1 MARRAVVAATL
12 VALLLAAAAGWK
24 SRGGEPQ
31 PPIRLLEVVARAADR
46 EAAAGEAPLEWRAT
60 PVERPPVVTVRWN
73 FANDRQGW
81 SLLDAAGNTVDETT
95 GHEAWWPR
103 NVGSALRFEEARGGV
118 AKSLPANAR
127 RLLRVVATVRR
138 AKLPA
143 DAGPAAT
150 PKALTRLVV
159 QPTLRLLDL
168 ARDLRGR
175 SYLDVANDG
184 DVRIGAEPLFASAP
198 APADDAAH
206 ELAVTL
212 VTPPGTRGLVVL
224 LGAGDGTMAGAV
236 ELESVRI
243 EELPLREALGLGTAT
258 TAVHDALPH
267 AAAAAYDLGV
277 QPAARATLPAVRM
290 VEPLLDLR
298 EALLLPPPCSAS
310 FTCEVPAGDWLLEY
324 GVARLSEARPG
335 FARQAC
341 HVEVRVAPADGNA
354 DGAIAQTTTLPAGDD
369 ATAWIDRTLALG
381 ALSGRRLRF
390 SFASESSGQNADVVA
405 IGAPLLR
412 LRRARDERWN
422 VVLVS
427 LDTVRADHLSA
438 HGYPRPT
445 TPNLDALARESAWFR
460 CASSTS
466 SYTLPAHA
474 SLLTGQ
480 LPTRH
485 GAHSERPGSNRIR
498 AERSDLLAL
507 KLRDAGWLNAAF
519 TGGVY
524 LRPGFG
530 FAQGFDRYDSLDL
543 ALLPETNRG
552 REEPRAGD
560 AAFNARVRRDRPW
573 SHALD
578 WVRAHDDAPF
588 FLFLHTYLV
597 HEYVAAPA
605 NEARFLGSC
614 ESGLKRGDLK
624 FIRDRKLKE
633 RPTSADLQRYVDA
646 YDAALHEADARV
658 GELLATLRATGLD
671 DRTIVIVTSD
681 HGEEFLDHGGVNHG
695 RTLHEEMVRVPLL
708 IRVPGMPA
716 REIATPVSLVDVVPT
731 LFELLALRADHE
743 QDGRSLLPLLRGGT
757 LPDAAIEAELDL
769 DRQNRWLMRREGGAK
784 VLEVRDE
791 RGAKRIEREQRPRAA
806 TRRMGFAAGVDPR
819 ETRDLA
825 SGTPDEEA
833 AAAELFDALELQLD
847 AARARREAARSGAA
861 EAASGGDVL
870 DLVLGGYVQAAGDEE
885 EDEAAGGAERGEERD
900 GGR

>member
-1 MARRAVVAATL
+1 MARRAVVAATGI
-12 VALLLAAAAGWK
+12 ALLLAAAAGWRA
-24 SRGGEPQ
+24 RGGEPQ
-31 PPIRLLEVVARAADR
+31 RPIRLLDVVARAAD
-46 EAAAGEAPLEWRAT
+46 AGAAPLEWRAT
-60 PVERPPVVTVRWN
+60 PVERAPVVTVHWS
-73 FANDRQGW
+73 FASDRQGW
-81 SLLDAAGNTVDETT
+81 TPLDAKGNAVDESA
-95 GHEAWWPR
+95 GREAWWPR
-103 NVGSALRFEEARGGV
+103 NAGTALRFDEARGGV

-127 RLLRVVATVRR
+127 RLLRVVANVRR
-138 AKLPA
+138 AQLPPE
-143 DAGPAAT
+143 AGPAAT
-150 PKALTRLVV
+150 PAALTRLVV

-168 ARDLRGR
+168 PRDLRGR
-175 SYLDVANDG
+175 SYLDVANDA
-184 DVRIGAEPLFASAP
+184 DVRIGSEPLFASAP
-198 APADDAAH
+198 APPDDAAH
-206 ELAVTL
+206 ELVVTL

-236 ELESVRI
+236 ELEAVRI
-243 EELPLREALGLGTAT
+243 EELPLREALGLGVAT

-277 QPAARATLPAVRM
+277 QPAVRATLPALRT

-298 EALLLPPPCSAS
+298 DALLLPPPCTAS
-310 FTCEVPAGDWLLEY
+310 FTCDVPAGDWLLEY

-335 FARQAC
+335 FARQPC
-341 HVEVRVAPADGNA
+341 RVEVRVAPAAASD
-354 DGAIAQTTTLPAGDD
+354 DGAVTQATPLPAGDD

-390 SFASESSGQNADVVA
+390 TFTSESGGQNADVVA

-412 LRRARDERWN
+412 LRRARDARWN

-445 TPNLDALARESAWFR
+445 TPHLDALARESAWFR

-474 SLLTGQ
+474 SLMTAQ

-507 KLRDAGWLNAAF
+507 SLRDAGWLNAAF

-543 ALLPETNRG
+543 ALPPETNRG
-552 REEPRAGD
+552 RAEPRAGD
-560 AAFNARVRRDRPW
+560 AAFNARARGGRPW

-578 WVRAHDDAPF
+578 WLRAHDDAPF
-588 FLFLHTYLV
+588 LLFLHTYLV
-597 HEYVAAPA
+597 HEYVAAPGH
-605 NEARFLGSC
+605 EARFLGSC
-614 ESGLKRGDLK
+614 ESGLARGDLR
-624 FIRDRKLKE
+624 FIRDRTLKE
-633 RPTSADLQRYVDA
+633 KPSSADLQRYVDA

-658 GELLATLRATGLD
+658 GELLATLRETGLEE
-671 DRTIVIVTSD
+671 RTIVIVTSD

-695 RTLHEEMVRVPLL
+695 RTLHEEMVRVPLM
-708 IRVPGMPA
+708 IRVPGMAA
-716 REIATPVSLVDVVPT
+716 REIAAPVSLVDVVPT
-731 LFELLALRADHE
+731 LFELLSLPARHE
-743 QDGRSLLPLLRGGT
+743 QDGRSLLPLMRGEA

-769 DRQNRWLMRREGGAK
+769 DRANRWLMRREGGAK
-784 VLEVRDE
+784 ALEVRDE
-791 RGAKRIEREQRPRAA
+791 RGAARIEREQRPRAA

-825 SGTPDEEA
+825 SGTPEEEA
-833 AAAELFDALELQLD
+833 AAAELFDALERQLD
-847 AARARREAARSGAA
+847 AARARREAARTGAA
-861 EAASGGDVL
+861 EPASGADAL
-870 DLVLGGYVQAAGDEE
+870 DLVIGGYVQAADDED
-885 EDEAAGGAERGEERD
+885 DE
-900 GGR
+900 